1 MIVSPYYQNGV
12 IVFSERYERPD
23 PISLPSERTHGDWG
37 MLLTN
42 PMENPSLALQLLLYP
57 FPLLLTL
64 LLFPYTLLLI
74 LRLCVSRVL
83 FTGCS
88 FPSRAISDCVHTNDD
103 TPIAINCDNK

>member
-57 FPLLLTL
+57 LSLLLTL

-74 LRLCVSRVL
+74 LRLFMRLPCAFYRV
-83 FTGCS
+83 F
-88 FPSRAISDCVHTNDD
+88 ISVPRDFRLR
-103 TPIAINCDNK
+103 PYK